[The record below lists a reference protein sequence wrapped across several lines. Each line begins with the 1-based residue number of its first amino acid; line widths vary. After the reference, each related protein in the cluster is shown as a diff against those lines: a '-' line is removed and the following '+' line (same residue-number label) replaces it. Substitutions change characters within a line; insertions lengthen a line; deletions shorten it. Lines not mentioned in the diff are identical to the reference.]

1 MTKIMLPSLYHVLL
15 ALLPHVTASA
25 LRHNIPRPAAVRGQ
39 EQPLIT
45 PSPATWDPTKTYKS
59 RRNLLD
65 DIQSDVG
72 GILSELGNVPSY
84 VASGVPNFFQ
94 DFPTGDKIKSSLG
107 IDDDQIKALP
117 TQVINIPYVI
127 MLSPL

>member
-1 MTKIMLPSLYHVLL
+1 MLPSLYHVLL

-25 LRHNIPRPAAVRGQ
+25 LHHNIPRPAAVRGQ

-65 DIQSDVG
+65 DLQSDVG

-84 VASGVPNFFQ
+84 VASGIPNFFQ
-94 DFPTGDKIKSSLG
+94 DFPTGDKVKSSLG

-127 MLSPL
+127 MLLPF